1 MYSCFSI
8 LKGILHPKHQ
18 QKEVRVVVVP
28 QQLLLLLFQNV
39 GRHQCKKW
47 LKVELNLLWDL
58 HLVLIK
64 FKMLIEMQFNTD
76 LNLESIFMQENYVN
90 YILEK
95 ELFQLLKHILILFV
109 SVKLMILLNHAQ
121 SKRLFLVWLMEE
133 MSFQML
139 I

>member
-18 QKEVRVVVVP
+18 QKEEKVVVVP

-39 GRHQCKKW
+39 GRPQCKKW

-76 LNLESIFMQENYVN
+76 LNLESIFTQENYVN

-109 SVKLMILLNHAQ
+109 SVKLMIPLNHAQ
-121 SKRLFLVWLMEE
+121 SKRLFLV
-133 MSFQML
+133 
-139 I
+139 